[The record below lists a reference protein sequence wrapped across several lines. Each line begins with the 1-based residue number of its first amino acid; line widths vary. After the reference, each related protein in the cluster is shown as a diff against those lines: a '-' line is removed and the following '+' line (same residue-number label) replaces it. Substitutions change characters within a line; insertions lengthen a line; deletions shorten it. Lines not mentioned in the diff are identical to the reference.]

1 MGHVVKDL
9 HAYHETLLVDLF
21 IEIKDRAIVNLYSIL
36 VIQLFVLMF

>member
-9 HAYHETLLVDLF
+9 HAYHKTLLVDLF
-21 IEIKDRAIVNLYSIL
+21 IEIEDRAIVNLYSIL